1 MLKLD
6 MGFLEGKKI
15 LIVGVANKFS
25 IASGIAEA
33 MHKQGAELILSYQSE
48 RLKDKVMKLG
58 DDWNCKTYIECD
70 VSSDESI
77 SNMMEVIKDKWTYL
91 DGIVHAVGFAP
102 ANELDGDFI
111 EAATREGFK
120 IAHDVSVYSFT
131 ALAKAG
137 RPLMEGRNASLL
149 TLSYLGAER
158 TLPNYNVMGV
168 AKAALESTT
177 RYLANSLGQ
186 KGIRV
191 NAISAGPVKTLAASG
206 VKSFKKMLS
215 YNAQRAPLKR
225 NISTSEVGNAAA
237 FLCSDLAS
245 GITGEI
251 LYVDAGFNITAMGDL
266 SEAN

>member
-1 MLKLD
+1 
-6 MGFLEGKKI
+6 MGFLDNKKI

-25 IASGIAEA
+25 IAAGIAEA
-33 MHKQGAELILSYQSE
+33 MHNQGAEIILSYQSE
-48 RLKDKVMKLG
+48 RLRNKVVQLG
-58 DDWNCKTYIECD
+58 ETWNCKTYIECD
-70 VSSDESI
+70 VTSDESI
-77 SNMMEVIKDKWTYL
+77 SSMMDIIKKEWGCL
-91 DGIVHAVGFAP
+91 DGIIHAVGFAP
-102 ANELDGDFI
+102 ANELDGNFVDV
-111 EAATREGFK
+111 ATREGFL
-120 IAHDVSVYSFT
+120 IAHDISVYSFT

-137 RPLMEGRNASLL
+137 KKLMTGRNASML

-177 RYLANSLGQ
+177 RYLANSMGQ
-186 KGIRV
+186 DNIRV

-206 VKSFKKMLS
+206 IKSFRKMLS
-215 YNAQRAPLKR
+215 YNADRSPLKR
-225 NISTSEVGNAAA
+225 NITSKEVGNAAA

-266 SEAN
+266 SQND

>member
-1 MLKLD
+1 MVKLI

-25 IASGIAEA
+25 IAAGIAEA
-33 MHKQGAELILSYQSE
+33 MHNQGAELILSYQSE
-48 RLKDKVMKLG
+48 RLKKKVIQLG
-58 DDWNCKTYIECD
+58 EMWGCETYIECD
-70 VSSDESI
+70 VANDKSI
-77 SNMMEVIKDKWTYL
+77 SDMMSIIKDEWGYL
-91 DGIVHAVGFAP
+91 DGIIHAVGFAP
-102 ANELDGDFI
+102 ANELDGNFI
-111 EAATREGFK
+111 DAATREGFQ
-120 IAHDVSVYSFT
+120 IAHDISVYSFT

-137 RPLMEGRNASLL
+137 KPLMLERNASLL

-177 RYLANSLGQ
+177 RYLANSLGED
-186 KGIRV
+186 GIRV

-206 VKSFKKMLS
+206 VKSFKKMLT
-215 YNAQRAPLKR
+215 YNAGRAPLKR
-225 NISTSEVGNAAA
+225 NITTEEVGNAAA

-266 SEAN
+266 SEIN

>member
-1 MLKLD
+1 MSFLKD
-6 MGFLEGKKI
+6 KKI

-25 IASGIAEA
+25 IAAGIAKS
-33 MHKQGAELILSYQSE
+33 MSDQGADLFLSYQSE
-48 RLKDKVMKLG
+48 RLLRKVTQVGDPLG
-58 DDWNCKTYIECD
+58 CKNYFECD
-70 VSSDESI
+70 VSDDNSIDSLVKEIES
-77 SNMMEVIKDKWTYL
+77 KWGYL

-102 ANELDGDFI
+102 ANELDGNFVDV
-111 EAATREGFK
+111 ATREGFK
-120 IAHDVSVYSFT
+120 IAHDISVFSFT
-131 ALAKAG
+131 ALAQKTMH
-137 RPLMEGRNASLL
+137 LMKNRNASLL
-149 TLSYLGAER
+149 TLSYLGAQR

-177 RYLANSLGQ
+177 RYLANSMGTDQ
-186 KGIRV
+186 IRV

-215 YNAQRAPLKR
+215 YNESRAPLRR
-225 NISTSEVGNAAA
+225 NITAEEVGNAAA

-266 SEAN
+266 SETN

>member
-1 MLKLD
+1 MSFLKD
-6 MGFLEGKKI
+6 KKI

-25 IASGIAEA
+25 IAAGIAES
-33 MHKQGAELILSYQSE
+33 MHSQGANIILSYQSD
-48 RLKDKVMKLG
+48 RLKKKVEQVGSKI
-58 DDWNCKTYIECD
+58 NCEAYIECD
-70 VSSDESI
+70 VSNDESI
-77 SNMMEVIKDKWTYL
+77 ANLINEVESKWGYL
-91 DGIVHAVGFAP
+91 DGLVHAVGFAP
-102 ANELDGDFI
+102 ANELDGDFV

-120 IAHDVSVYSFT
+120 IAHDISVYSFT

-137 RPLMEGRNASLL
+137 NSLMTGRNASLL

-177 RYLANSLGQ
+177 RYLANSLGPQ
-186 KGIRV
+186 GIRV

-215 YNAQRAPLKR
+215 YNAERAPLKR
-225 NISTSEVGNAAA
+225 NISISEVGNAGA

-251 LYVDAGFNITAMGDL
+251 LYVDAGFNITAMGNL
-266 SEAN
+266 TEIN

>member
-1 MLKLD
+1 MLKLI

-25 IASGIAEA
+25 IASGIAES
-33 MHKQGAELILSYQSE
+33 MHNQGAELILSYQSE
-48 RLKDKVMKLG
+48 RLKNKVMKLG
-58 DDWNCKTYIECD
+58 NTWDCETYIECD
-70 VSSDESI
+70 VSNDESI
-77 SNMMEVIKDKWTYL
+77 SNMMDVIKDKWGYL

-120 IAHDVSVYSFT
+120 IAHDISVYSFT

-137 RPLMEGRNASLL
+137 NSLMKGRNASLL

-177 RYLANSLGQ
+177 RYLANSLGPQ
-186 KGIRV
+186 GIRV

-206 VKSFKKMLS
+206 IKGFKSMLS
-215 YNAQRAPLKR
+215 KHGANTPLAR
-225 NISTSEVGNAAA
+225 NITAQEVGNTAT
-237 FLCSDLAS
+237 FLLSDMSS
-245 GITGEI
+245 GITGQTI
-251 LYVDAGFNITAMGDL
+251 YVDGGYNIQSMDFD
-266 SEAN
+266 

>member
-1 MLKLD
+1 MLKLV

-25 IASGIAEA
+25 IAAGIAES

-48 RLKDKVMKLG
+48 RLKEKVIKLG
-58 DDWNCKTYIECD
+58 DTWNCKTYIECD

-77 SNMMEVIKDKWTYL
+77 SNMMDAIENTWGYL
-91 DGIVHAVGFAP
+91 DGIIHAVGFAP
-102 ANELDGDFI
+102 ANELDGDFV
-111 EAATREGFK
+111 EVATREGFS
-120 IAHDVSVYSFT
+120 IAHDISVYSFT

-137 RPLMEGRNASLL
+137 APLMKGRDASLL

-168 AKAALESTT
+168 AKAGLESTT
-177 RYLANSLGQ
+177 RYLANSMG
-186 KGIRV
+186 KNGIRV

-215 YNAQRAPLKR
+215 YNASRAPLKR
-225 NISTSEVGNAAA
+225 NITTSEVGNAAS

-266 SEAN
+266 DEIS

>member
-1 MLKLD
+1 MLKLI

-25 IASGIAEA
+25 IASGIAES
-33 MHKQGAELILSYQSE
+33 MHNQGAELILSYQSE

-58 DDWNCKTYIECD
+58 NTYIECD
-70 VSSDESI
+70 VASDESI
-77 SNMMEVIKDKWTYL
+77 SNMMDVIKNKWGYL

-102 ANELDGDFI
+102 ANELDGDFV

-120 IAHDVSVYSFT
+120 IAHDISVYSFT

-137 RPLMEGRNASLL
+137 NSLMTGRNASLL

-177 RYLANSLGQ
+177 RYLANSLGPQ
-186 KGIRV
+186 GIRV

-206 VKSFKKMLS
+206 VKSFKKMLT
-215 YNAQRAPLKR
+215 YNAERAPLKR
-225 NISTSEVGNAAA
+225 NISISEVGNAGA

-266 SEAN
+266 TEIN

>member
-1 MLKLD
+1 MSFLKD
-6 MGFLEGKKI
+6 KKI

-25 IASGIAEA
+25 IAAGIAKSMA
-33 MHKQGAELILSYQSE
+33 DQGADLFLSYQSE
-48 RLKDKVMKLG
+48 RLLRKVTQVGDPLG
-58 DDWNCKTYIECD
+58 CINYFECD
-70 VSSDESI
+70 VSDDNSIDSLVKEIES
-77 SNMMEVIKDKWTYL
+77 KWGYL

-102 ANELDGDFI
+102 ANELDGNFVDV
-111 EAATREGFK
+111 ATREGFK
-120 IAHDVSVYSFT
+120 IAHDISVFSFT
-131 ALAKAG
+131 ALAQKSKH
-137 RPLMEGRNASLL
+137 LMKNRNASLL
-149 TLSYLGAER
+149 TLSYLGAQR

-177 RYLANSLGQ
+177 RYLANSMGTDQ
-186 KGIRV
+186 IRV

-215 YNAQRAPLKR
+215 YNESRAPLRR
-225 NISTSEVGNAAA
+225 NITAEEVGNAAA

-266 SEAN
+266 SETN

>member
-6 MGFLEGKKI
+6 MGFLKGKKI

-25 IASGIAEA
+25 IAAGIAEA
-33 MHKQGAELILSYQSE
+33 MHNQGAEIILSYQSE

-58 DDWNCKTYIECD
+58 DTWGCKTYIECD

-77 SNMMEVIKDKWTYL
+77 LNMMEIIKDKWTYL

-102 ANELDGDFI
+102 ANELDGDFV
-111 EAATREGFK
+111 EAATREGFI
-120 IAHDVSVYSFT
+120 IAHDISVYSFT

-137 RPLMEGRNASLL
+137 KSLMEGRNASLL

-177 RYLANSLGQ
+177 RYLANSLG
-186 KGIRV
+186 KDDIRV

-225 NISTSEVGNAAA
+225 NISSSEVGNAAA
-237 FLCSDLAS
+237 FLCSELAS
-245 GITGEI
+245 GITGEV
-251 LYVDAGFNITAMGDL
+251 LYVDAGFNITAMSDL
-266 SEAN
+266 SEIN